1 MRNAIHSI
9 GSKRDQP
16 ATPVSLFEKQTV
28 RVKCAGHDDHLRFA
42 FAAACIT
49 TVSVGAVAVSRAD
62 KERASPHADVSATV
76 GGKKITIAYGRPYKK
91 GRNIWGG
98 LVPWDKVWRTGADEA
113 TTLTTD
119 GDITLGTLKVP
130 KGSYALFTDP
140 EPEESWQLIV
150 NKNPKQW
157 GAFSYDAK
165 DDLGKTE
172 MKVGSGAAPVEQ
184 LTIAIEPA
192 GQRRRR

>member
-1 MRNAIHSI
+1 M
-9 GSKRDQP
+9 
-16 ATPVSLFEKQTV
+16 TT
-28 RVKCAGHDDHLRFA
+28 LRF
-42 FAAACIT
+42 AACIT
-49 TVSVGAVAVSRAD
+49 TFSLGLMAVSHAD
-62 KERASPHADVSATV
+62 KERASPHAEVIATV
-76 GGKKITIAYGRPYKK
+76 AGKKIAISYGRPFKK
-91 GRNIWGG
+91 GREIWGG

-130 KGSYALFTDP
+130 KGSYALFMIP
-140 EPEESWQLIV
+140 SQKKSWQLIV

-172 MKVGSGAAPVEQ
+172 MKVGSGAEPVEQ
-184 LTIAIEPA
+184 LTISIEPNGPKKA
-192 GQRRRR
+192 TLKIAWNDLVASVPIAP

>member
-1 MRNAIHSI
+1 MTTTRFVLT
-9 GSKRDQP
+9 
-16 ATPVSLFEKQTV
+16 ATCVATVSL
-28 RVKCAGHDDHLRFA
+28 A
-42 FAAACIT
+42 
-49 TVSVGAVAVSRAD
+49 AVAVSRAD

-76 GGKKITIAYGRPYKK
+76 GGKKITISYGRPHKK
-91 GRNIWGG
+91 GRDIWGG

-130 KGSYALFTDP
+130 KGSYALFTIP
-140 EPEESWQLIV
+140 SQKKAWQLIV

-157 GAFSYDAK
+157 GAFKYDAK

-172 MKVGSGAAPVEQ
+172 MKVGSGAEPVEQ
-184 LTIAIEPA
+184 FTISIEPNGPKKA
-192 GQRRRR
+192 TLKLAWDDLVASVPITP